1 MNKIYKYSLFI
12 FLLLGIT
19 QQSYACGGCRDSY
32 LGNELSN
39 EAKNFY
45 HQGEDAI
52 FQSIEELNELLENE
66 ILKAEQEALKENKI
80 LLKLEQNIN
89 LKMKN
94 ENFFLKISNQ
104 IQNIINHI
112 KTIQ

>member
-1 MNKIYKYSLFI
+1 MNKIYRYFLFI

-52 FQSIEELNELLENE
+52 FQSIEELNELV
-66 ILKAEQEALKENKI
+66 
-80 LLKLEQNIN
+80 
-89 LKMKN
+89 
-94 ENFFLKISNQ
+94 
-104 IQNIINHI
+104 NHTSAKDTCVI
-112 KTIQ
+112 HAHS

>member
-1 MNKIYKYSLFI
+1 MNKIYRYSLFI
-12 FLLLGIT
+12 FLLLGIA

-52 FQSIEELNELLENE
+52 FQSIEELNELV
-66 ILKAEQEALKENKI
+66 
-80 LLKLEQNIN
+80 
-89 LKMKN
+89 
-94 ENFFLKISNQ
+94 
-104 IQNIINHI
+104 NHPSAKDTWVI
-112 KTIQ
+112 HAHS